1 MPVCGEFV
9 KICRMTLGK
18 PATIPEAVRALRKL
32 LPAEQLDVIR
42 RSSVE
47 DLIRFHFN
55 LGSYI
60 RNLWVHRDGS
70 PLVTRI
76 RATGGQVGDGD
87 ELSRL
92 IIEALWHD
100 LNDRDFDLRS
110 SSHFKHILQDDDA
123 APGLAAV
130 LLQST

>member
-1 MPVCGEFV
+1 
-9 KICRMTLGK
+9 MTLTK
-18 PATIPEAVRALRKL
+18 PATIPEAVRALREL
-32 LPAEQLDVIR
+32 LPAEQLEVIR
-42 RSSVE
+42 RSSAD

-70 PLVTRI
+70 PLAARI
-76 RATGGQVGDGD
+76 RANGGQVGEGD

-100 LNDRDFDLRS
+100 LTGRDFNLLGS
-110 SSHFKHILQDDDA
+110 LHFQHILQDDDG
-123 APGLAAV
+123 APALIAV
-130 LLQST
+130 MLQSP

>member
-1 MPVCGEFV
+1 
-9 KICRMTLGK
+9 MTLGK
-18 PATIPEAVRALRKL
+18 PATIPEAIGALRRL
-32 LPAEQLDVIR
+32 LPAEQLEVIR
-42 RSSVE
+42 RSSGE

-70 PLVTRI
+70 PLAARI

-100 LNDRDFDLRS
+100 LNGRDFDLRG
-110 SSHFKHILQDDDA
+110 SSHFQHILQDNDA
-123 APGLAAV
+123 APQLVAV